1 MVANTESSRGMLH
14 RGLSRALTA
23 ILEGDLLCN
32 ETLLLEA
39 AAKCSHDRRHN
50 HDELEL
56 TTRCRVYFGLCPGGF
71 SLVGGTIPLSRK

>member
-1 MVANTESSRGMLH
+1 MGMLH
-14 RGLSRALTA
+14 RGLSRALAA

-39 AAKCSHDRRHN
+39 AVKCSHDRRYN
-50 HDELEL
+50 HDELEP
-56 TTRCRVYFGLCPGGF
+56 TTRYRVYFGLCPGGF